1 MEDRTARQRRGR
13 RLAYAG
19 LAALLLL
26 LALTLAVREGTGW
39 WQLAAFGLGPDV
51 ALLAGIGTGLERG
64 QLHPRAVPLY
74 NLLHRFAGPAALFL
88 VAVLLSLPAGWV
100 VGALA
105 WGVHV
110 AADRAFGYG
119 LRTREGFQRA

>member
-1 MEDRTARQRRGR
+1 MEDRTARERRGR

-19 LAALLLL
+19 LAAFLLL
-26 LALTLAVREGTGW
+26 LAVTLAVREATGW
-39 WQLAAFGLGPDV
+39 WQLAAFGLGPDA

-64 QLHPRAVPLY
+64 QLHPRALPLY
-74 NLLHRFAGPAALFL
+74 NLLHRFLGPAALFL
-88 VAVLLSLPAGWV
+88 AAVLLSLPAGWV